1 MGLEPHFQIYLHIWM
16 QRFPN
21 WARIRSAFQ
30 HRLLCVGVFVFREG
44 DDDVDLSDAAWV
56 GSQPFIVA
64 IIVISLRSLFQS

>member
-1 MGLEPHFQIYLHIWM
+1 MGLKPHLQIHFHIWM
-16 QRFPN
+16 QRLPN
-21 WARIRSAFQ
+21 RACVGSAFE
-30 HRLLCVGVFVFREG
+30 HRLLRVGVVVFRES